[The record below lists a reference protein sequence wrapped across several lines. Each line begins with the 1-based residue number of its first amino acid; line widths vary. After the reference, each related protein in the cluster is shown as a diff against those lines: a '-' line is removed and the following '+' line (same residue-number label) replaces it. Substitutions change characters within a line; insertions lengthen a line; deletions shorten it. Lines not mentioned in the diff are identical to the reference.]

1 MADRSPADANQP
13 ILGHL
18 NELRIRLTWAVVGL
32 VVATVLSFTFTRN
45 LLTFLIEPY
54 GEQLQT
60 LSPTEGIETYF
71 RVALVSGAVISMP
84 WILYQVWRF
93 IEPGLEE
100 REKRYVYLFVPSAT
114 LLFLTGVAFSWL
126 ILLPAAIDF
135 LGSFLPTVFSPE
147 WTSQEYIGFAT
158 TFMFWLGVS
167 FEMPLVLYFLARF
180 GIVSSQM
187 LREHWRYAIVGIAVI
202 AAAVTPSIDPVTMLL
217 TMAPLIVLYGLS
229 IILARIGQGQFEK
242 VVQLDQPAENGG

>member
-1 MADRSPADANQP
+1 MANRSPLDSNQP

-32 VVATVLSFTFTRN
+32 VVATILSFTFTRA
-45 LLTFLIEPY
+45 LLAFLIEPY

-84 WILYQVWRF
+84 WILYQLWRF
-93 IEPGLEE
+93 IEPGLEDN
-100 REKRYVYLFVPSAT
+100 EKRYVYIFLPSAT
-114 LLFLTGVAFSWL
+114 VLFLLGVTFAWL

-147 WTSQEYIGFAT
+147 WTSQEYIRFAT
-158 TFMFWLGVS
+158 SFMFWLGVS
-167 FEMPLVLYFLARF
+167 FEMPLILFFLARF
-180 GIVSSQM
+180 GILSSQT
-187 LREHWRYAIVGIAVI
+187 LREQWRYAFVGIAVI

-229 IILARIGQGQFEK
+229 IILARVGQSQFERS
-242 VVQLDQPAENGG
+242 VQLDLPAESEG